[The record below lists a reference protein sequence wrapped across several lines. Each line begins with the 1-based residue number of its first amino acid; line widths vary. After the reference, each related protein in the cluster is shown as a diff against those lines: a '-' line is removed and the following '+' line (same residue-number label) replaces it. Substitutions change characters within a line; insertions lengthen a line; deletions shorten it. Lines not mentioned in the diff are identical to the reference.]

1 MTLLI
6 FILLDKAEHILPLFI
21 FFIFYVCS
29 LIFIIF
35 LASFHTLKAWVQSL
49 PVTFLLYIRIGK
61 HTCTHTLSDGI
72 LNNVQGFQILNTYT
86 NLHARD

>member
-6 FILLDKAEHILPLFI
+6 FILFDKAEHILPLFI

-29 LIFIIF
+29 LIFTIF
-35 LASFHTLKAWVQSL
+35 LSSSRTLKVWVQSL
-49 PVTFLLYIRIGK
+49 PVIFLLYIRIEN
-61 HTCTHTLSDGI
+61 THAYTHSDGM
-72 LNNVQGFQILNTYT
+72 LNNVRVFQNLNTYT